1 VTEILRLVNKSNFV
15 DMKFC
20 MHLFFFQLTFSRTLA
35 ALLVL
40 GAITVTSQAELLSQT
55 SSVAPL
61 ARDKAKVIDLDRS
74 RLANRPLN
82 QVRRNRLSK
91 PALIWNLIDR
101 LSAPP
106 DLTTGSDSSEL
117 IELTGFLTISSF
129 LFEPLDSDQA
139 ALAHFTRVILEALGT
154 TDVVVADGIS
164 EFMANVAQEA
174 RRQGMKS
181 STFTKLFQDPDLV
194 DAVYQRFLFE
204 RQHKH
209 RRVEANKSAE
219 VLWRLN
225 PSKEHMRAEL
235 ARWIYSEF
243 TSLWRFK
250 NLPQKLLEKAD
261 LQIMTIQEAIIHEF
275 GKFVI
280 EKKGFQTR
288 PLMKYLH
295 EDIRSELLQVPDS
308 IADLKVLTSVVEL
321 SRVFGLNSHLE
332 AIQYSRLL
340 KLQETFFAKED
351 IALSVQFKGLM
362 KELLLAFMGLEA
374 SLENLNAVLSLPEHL
389 FLEMGEL
396 HFNQKGWILK
406 SLLSKNI
413 SLLSRLI
420 ELLGS
425 ESNQKERSQ
434 IFYAIE
440 SLWNFSINA
449 KDLETLRSYD
459 SPDFRA
465 EAFLFAP
472 KLARLKL
479 WPRRDQPRNSLNLD
493 SQEDLSLNLNLNGQA
508 DHSAD
513 QALARLSLFEE
524 ALARA
529 GGPLFLQGQTSSLFE
544 TASKVLYL
552 KPVTTLDYVLL
563 VKVVQL
569 MQKWRQLSTRIEH
582 RLVKLL
588 DSPEPS
594 SQPGIKW
601 SLDYA
606 ISLALA
612 EKSKSG
618 LTAHTRARLLDFSTE
633 NRRFRFYALQGALMK
648 EDKVQNAVF
657 GLVKDPEYTG
667 SVLSALDRV
676 EISSKQLQRRIEK
689 WIRANPLVIPLME
702 GAATEL
708 LKGNYGIPWYSKRHD
723 YDQDKKVCAKILR
736 FPQP

>member
-1 VTEILRLVNKSNFV
+1 
-15 DMKFC
+15 
-20 MHLFFFQLTFSRTLA
+20 MHLFFFQLIFSRALV
-35 ALLVL
+35 ALLVF
-40 GAITVTSQAELLSQT
+40 GAITTSTSQAELLVQT
-55 SSVAPL
+55 SSDAPL
-61 ARDKAKVIDLDRS
+61 TRDKAKVVDFDRG

-129 LFEPLDSDQA
+129 LFEPLDSNQA

-154 TDVVVADGIS
+154 TDVVVADGTS

-174 RRQGMKS
+174 RRQHMKP

-194 DAVYQRFLFE
+194 DAVYRRFLFE
-204 RQHKH
+204 KQHKH
-209 RRVEANKSAE
+209 RRLETNKSAE

-250 NLPQKLLEKAD
+250 NLPERLLEKAD

-275 GKFVI
+275 GKFLI

-288 PLMKYLH
+288 PLMRYLH

-308 IADLKVLTSVVEL
+308 LADADVKVLTSVVEL

-332 AIQYSRLL
+332 AIQYGRLL
-340 KLQETFFAKED
+340 KLQETFFAKKD
-351 IALSVQFKGLM
+351 LALSVQFKGLM

-374 SLENLNAVLSLPEHL
+374 SIENLNAVLSLPEHL

-440 SLWNFSINA
+440 SLSSFSINA
-449 KDLETLRSYD
+449 KDLENLRSYD

-479 WPRRDQPRNSLNLD
+479 WPRRDQPQNSLTLD
-493 SQEDLSLNLNLNGQA
+493 SQEEPNLNGQA
-508 DHSAD
+508 DRSTDHSAD
-513 QALARLSLFEE
+513 QALARLFLFEE

-544 TASKVLYL
+544 TVTEVLYH

-563 VKVVQL
+563 VKAVQL

-594 SQPGIKW
+594 SQPGVKW

-633 NRRFRFYALQGALMK
+633 NRRFRFYALQGALME

-676 EISSKQLQRRIEK
+676 EISSKPLQRRIEK

-723 YDQDKKVCAKILR
+723 NDRDKKVCAKILR
-736 FPQP
+736 FPQL

>member
-1 VTEILRLVNKSNFV
+1 
-15 DMKFC
+15 MKFC
-20 MHLFFFQLTFSRTLA
+20 MHLFFFQLTFSRALA
-35 ALLVL
+35 ALLVF
-40 GAITVTSQAELLSQT
+40 GAITSTSQAELLTQANSD
-55 SSVAPL
+55 APPTQN
-61 ARDKAKVIDLDRS
+61 KATLVDFDRG

-129 LFEPLDSDQA
+129 LFKPLNSNQA
-139 ALAHFTRVILEALGT
+139 ALAHFTRLILEELGAK
-154 TDVVVADGIS
+154 DVVVADEAS
-164 EFMANVAQEA
+164 EFMSKVAQEA
-174 RRQGMKS
+174 RRQGMKP

-194 DAVYQRFLFE
+194 DAVYRRFLFE
-204 RQHKH
+204 KQQKH
-209 RRVEANKSAE
+209 RRIEANKSAE
-219 VLWRLN
+219 LLWRLN
-225 PSKEHMRAEL
+225 PSKEYMRAEL

-250 NLPQKLLEKAD
+250 NLPQRLLERAD
-261 LQIMTIQEAIIHEF
+261 LQIMAIQEAIIHEF

-280 EKKGFQTR
+280 EKKGFQSR
-288 PLMKYLH
+288 PLMGYLH
-295 EDIRSELLQVPDS
+295 EDIQNELLHVPDTL
-308 IADLKVLTSVVEL
+308 ADLKVLTSVVEL
-321 SRVFGLNSHLE
+321 SRVFGLNSHLD
-332 AIQYSRLL
+332 AIQYSHLL
-340 KLQETFFAKED
+340 KLQGKFFEKKD
-351 IALSVQFKGLM
+351 LALSVHFKGLM

-374 SLENLNAVLSLPEHL
+374 SIENLNAVLSLPEHL

-420 ELLGS
+420 EVLGS
-425 ESNQKERSQ
+425 EPDQKERSQ

-440 SLWNFSINA
+440 SAASSITNS
-449 KDLETLRSYD
+449 KDLEKLRSYD

-479 WPRRDQPRNSLNLD
+479 WPRRDWPQGSLNLD
-493 SQEDLSLNLNLNGQA
+493 SQGKFSSNGQA
-508 DHSAD
+508 DHSSD
-513 QALARLSLFEE
+513 QTLARLFLFEE
-524 ALARA
+524 ALART
-529 GGPLFLQGQTSSLFE
+529 GGPLFLQSQTSSLFE
-544 TASKVLYL
+544 TVSEVLYH

-563 VKVVQL
+563 VKAVQL

-594 SQPGIKW
+594 SQPGVKW
-601 SLDYA
+601 SLNYA

-612 EKSKSG
+612 EKSKLG
-618 LTAHTRARLLDFSTE
+618 LTAHTRSRLLDFSTE

-648 EDKVQNAVF
+648 EDRVQNAILK
-657 GLVKDPEYTG
+657 LVSDPEFTG
-667 SVLSALDRV
+667 PVLSALDRV
-676 EISSKQLQRRIEK
+676 NISNRQNQKRIEE
-689 WIRANPLVIPLME
+689 WVGANPLVVVLME

-708 LKGNYGIPWYSKRHD
+708 LKGNYGIPWYSKSHNGDRT
-723 YDQDKKVCAKILR
+723 VCAKFLK
-736 FPQP
+736 FPNSPRRTEM

>member
-1 VTEILRLVNKSNFV
+1 MNL
-15 DMKFC
+15 
-20 MHLFFFQLTFSRTLA
+20 LFTQLTFSRALV
-35 ALLVL
+35 ALLVF
-40 GAITVTSQAELLSQT
+40 GAITTSMSQAELLTQASSDAPFT
-55 SSVAPL
+55 S
-61 ARDKAKVIDLDRS
+61 DKAELVDLDRT
-74 RLANRPLN
+74 RLANRPLS
-82 QVRRNRLSK
+82 QVRRNRLTK

-129 LFEPLDSDQA
+129 LFEPLDSNQA

-154 TDVVVADGIS
+154 TDVVVTDGTS
-164 EFMANVAQEA
+164 EFMTNVAQEA
-174 RRQGMKS
+174 RRQRMKP

-194 DAVYQRFLFE
+194 DAVYRRFLFE
-204 RQHKH
+204 KQHKH
-209 RRVEANKSAE
+209 RRLEANKSAE

-225 PSKEHMRAEL
+225 PSKEYMRAEL

-250 NLPQKLLEKAD
+250 NLPERLLEKAD

-275 GKFVI
+275 GKFLI

-288 PLMKYLH
+288 PLMRYLH

-308 IADLKVLTSVVEL
+308 LADVKVLTSVVEL
-321 SRVFGLNSHLE
+321 SRVFGLNSNLE

-340 KLQETFFAKED
+340 KLQETFFAKKD
-351 IALSVQFKGLM
+351 LALSVQFKGLM

-374 SLENLNAVLSLPEHL
+374 SIENLNAVLSLPEHL

-420 ELLGS
+420 EVLGS
-425 ESNQKERSQ
+425 EPDQKERSQ

-440 SLWNFSINA
+440 SAASSITNS

-479 WPRRDQPRNSLNLD
+479 WPRRDQPQNSLTLD
-493 SQEDLSLNLNLNGQA
+493 SQEEPNLNGQA
-508 DHSAD
+508 DRSTDHSAD
-513 QALARLSLFEE
+513 QASARFFLFEE

-529 GGPLFLQGQTSSLFE
+529 GGPLSLQGQTSSLFE
-544 TASKVLYL
+544 TVTEVLYH

-563 VKVVQL
+563 VKAVQL

-588 DSPEPS
+588 DSPEPT
-594 SQPGIKW
+594 SQPGVKW

-633 NRRFRFYALQGALMK
+633 NRRFRFYALQGALME

-676 EISSKQLQRRIEK
+676 KISSKPLQRRIEK

-723 YDQDKKVCAKILR
+723 NDRDKKVCAKILR
-736 FPQP
+736 LPQL

>member
-1 VTEILRLVNKSNFV
+1 
-15 DMKFC
+15 
-20 MHLFFFQLTFSRTLA
+20 MHLFFFQLTFSRVLV
-35 ALLVL
+35 ALLVF
-40 GAITVTSQAELLSQT
+40 GAITTSTSQAELLTQT
-55 SSVAPL
+55 SSDATL
-61 ARDKAKVIDLDRS
+61 SRDKASLVELDRS
-74 RLANRPLN
+74 RLEYRPLN
-82 QVRRNRLSK
+82 LVRRDRLSK

-106 DLTTGSDSSEL
+106 VLTTGSDSSEL

-129 LFEPLDSDQA
+129 LFEPIDSNQA
-139 ALAHFTRVILEALGT
+139 ALAHFTRVILEALGN
-154 TDVVVADGIS
+154 TDVVVADGTS

-174 RRQGMKS
+174 RRQRMKP

-194 DAVYQRFLFE
+194 DAVYRRFLFE
-204 RQHKH
+204 KQHKH
-209 RRVEANKSAE
+209 RRLEANKSAE

-250 NLPQKLLEKAD
+250 NLPERLLEKAD

-288 PLMKYLH
+288 PLMRYLH
-295 EDIRSELLQVPDS
+295 EDIRNELLQVPDS
-308 IADLKVLTSVVEL
+308 LADVKVLTSVVEL
-321 SRVFGLNSHLE
+321 SRVFGLNSNLE
-332 AIQYSRLL
+332 AIQFGSLL
-340 KLQETFFAKED
+340 KLQEKFFSQKD
-351 IALSVQFKGLM
+351 LALSVQFKGLM
-362 KELLLAFMGLEA
+362 KELLLAFMGLEP
-374 SLENLNAVLSLPEHL
+374 SIENLNAVLSLPEQL

-420 ELLGS
+420 EFLGS

-440 SLWNFSINA
+440 SLSSFSINA
-449 KDLETLRSYD
+449 KDLEKLRSYD

-479 WPRRDQPRNSLNLD
+479 WPRRDQPQNSLNLD
-493 SQEDLSLNLNLNGQA
+493 SQQEPNLNGQA
-508 DHSAD
+508 DRSTDHSTE
-513 QALARLSLFEE
+513 QALARLFLFEE

-529 GGPLFLQGQTSSLFE
+529 GGPLFLQGQTSSFSLFE
-544 TASKVLYL
+544 TVSEVLYH

-563 VKVVQL
+563 VKAVQL

-588 DSPEPS
+588 DSPEPP
-594 SQPGIKW
+594 SQPGVKW

-618 LTAHTRARLLDFSTE
+618 LSAHTRARLLDFSTE
-633 NRRFRFYALQGALMK
+633 NRRFRFYALQGALME

-676 EISSKQLQRRIEK
+676 EISSKPLQRRIEK
-689 WIRANPLVIPLME
+689 WIRANPHIIPLME

-723 YDQDKKVCAKILR
+723 NDRDKKICAKILR
-736 FPQP
+736 FPQL